1 MENNPDNQTIPFRVI
16 PGCTGKEKYKIWEK
30 CYRCYAVLQAGVTWK
45 VLVFTVFR

>member
-30 CYRCYAVLQAGVTWK
+30 KNTKYGRSVTGVTPCYR
-45 VLVFTVFR
+45 LV